1 MAEEYVNYL
10 ATTSTPKAL
19 TTQRIETATK
29 SDPTLQ
35 AIAEAI
41 RKNNWQSV
49 VNRPHVDSTQLHLLE
64 RVKDKLTV
72 GTSGNLIPRG
82 KRIVFLTC
90 LQEQVVKL
98 ANEGH
103 QGLVKTKSLVCEK
116 VWFPNIDKLVE
127 SKVKLCDAC
136 SVSTAECKR
145 EPLQMSPLPDGPWK
159 EVSVDFA
166 ELPNKDYL
174 LLITDDYSRYPV
186 VDIVKST
193 SAIAV
198 ISKLD
203 KVFSEFGIPDTVR
216 SDNGPQFTGKEFTL
230 FTEGLKHRK
239 ITPRWPRAK
248 GEVERFVRTVKKVI
262 KTVKTE
268 NRNYKQE
275 LN

>member
-1 MAEEYVNYL
+1 MLSINSQVQER
-10 ATTSTPKAL
+10 TL
-19 TTQRIETATK
+19 T
-29 SDPTLQ
+29 
-35 AIAEAI
+35 
-41 RKNNWQSV
+41 NV
-49 VNRPHVDSTQLHLLE
+49 
-64 RVKDKLTV
+64 
-72 GTSGNLIPRG
+72 
-82 KRIVFLTC
+82 
-90 LQEQVVKL
+90 
-98 ANEGH
+98 
-103 QGLVKTKSLVCEK
+103 
-116 VWFPNIDKLVE
+116 
-127 SKVKLCDAC
+127 
-136 SVSTAECKR
+136 
-145 EPLQMSPLPDGPWK
+145 PLPDGPWK